1 MKTIRLYKSQKVS
14 YGLEETRFFARNVE
28 ICVSENKLSLATAS
42 LRNANNKRVYGKHV
56 LETLDL
62 SK

>member
-14 YGLEETRFFARNVE
+14 YGLEETRFLARNVE

-42 LRNANNKRVYGKHV
+42 LRNKRVYGKHV